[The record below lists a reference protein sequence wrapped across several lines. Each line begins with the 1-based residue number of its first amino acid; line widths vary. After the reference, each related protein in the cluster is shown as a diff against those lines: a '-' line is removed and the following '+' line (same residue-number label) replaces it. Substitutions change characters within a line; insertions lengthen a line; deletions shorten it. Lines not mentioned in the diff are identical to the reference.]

1 MIPYQGDND
10 KIVLVSVV
18 KPTLS
23 RHMAHKTLALTM
35 GDPAGI
41 GPEITLKALAAL
53 PDPSAFPILGDPLV
67 MQKAAV
73 SFEMPLYEMASITD
87 RREGAFNLLP
97 TSRLTSLPPLGEVSA
112 KAGEAAYNAI
122 AKGIALSLN
131 GDIAGIVT
139 APIHKEALKAAGY
152 SYPGHTE
159 ILAEHTN
166 ANVAMM
172 LANDEIK
179 TVLVTIHMAL
189 RDAIKAADYPAQ
201 IHAIKLAQSGL
212 EAMGTTNPRIAVAGL
227 NPHAGEGGRF
237 GDEEIRIIS
246 PAIKAMQAEGLNVSG
261 PWPGDTVYM
270 MAREGKFDVVV
281 AQYHDQGL
289 IPVKYLG
296 LEKGVNI
303 TLGLP
308 FIRTSPDHGT
318 AFDITGKGIADPSSM
333 ITALQTAQKL
343 LKAKAQA
350 DKPRLSP
357 ISSVGRAI
365 VS

>member
-1 MIPYQGDND
+1 M
-10 KIVLVSVV
+10 
-18 KPTLS
+18 T
-23 RHMAHKTLALTM
+23 HKTLALTM

-41 GPEITLKALAAL
+41 GPEITLKSLAAL
-53 PDPSAFPILGDPLV
+53 PDPSIFPILGDTMVMRQAAKSFTAPLH
-67 MQKAAV
+67 
-73 SFEMPLYEMASITD
+73 EMADITD
-87 RREGAFNLLP
+87 RVAGAFNLLS
-97 TSRLTSLPPLGEVSA
+97 TSQLTALPPVGAVSA
-112 KAGEAAYNAI
+112 EAGSAAYAAI
-122 AKGIALSLN
+122 TKGIALSLS
-131 GDIAGIVT
+131 GEIAGIVT
-139 APIHKEALKAAGY
+139 APIHKEALKAAGH

-159 ILAEHTN
+159 ILADHAN
-166 ANVAMM
+166 ADVAMM
-172 LANDEIK
+172 LANDDIK

-189 RDAIKAADYPAQ
+189 RDAIDAADYPAQ
-201 IHAIKLAQSGL
+201 IHAIKLAQQGL
-212 EAMGTTNPRIAVAGL
+212 AAMGVPNPRIAVAGL

-246 PAIKAMQAEGLNVSG
+246 PAIAAMQAEGLNVSG

-318 AFDITGKGIADPSSM
+318 AFDIAGQGLADPASM
-333 ITALQTAQKL
+333 ITALNTAEKL
-343 LKAKAQA
+343 LKAH
-350 DKPRLSP
+350 P
-357 ISSVGRAI
+357 
-365 VS
+365 

>member
-1 MIPYQGDND
+1 
-10 KIVLVSVV
+10 
-18 KPTLS
+18 
-23 RHMAHKTLALTM
+23 MAHKTLALTM

-41 GPEITLKALAAL
+41 GPEITLKALAGL

-67 MQKAAV
+67 MQRAAD
-73 SFEMPLYEMASITD
+73 SFDVPLHEMQNIRDTRPQ
-87 RREGAFNLLP
+87 AFNLLP
-97 TSRLTSLPPLGEVSA
+97 TSVLTTLPPMGEVSA
-112 KAGEAAYNAI
+112 QAGQAAYMAI
-122 AKGIALSLN
+122 AKGIGLSLG
-131 GDIAGIVT
+131 GDIAGFIT
-139 APIHKEALKAAGY
+139 APIHKEALEAAGH

-159 ILAEHTN
+159 ILADHAKAE
-166 ANVAMM
+166 VAMM

-189 RDAIKAADYPAQ
+189 RDAIEAADYFAQ
-201 IHAIKLAQSGL
+201 IHAIKLAQTGL
-212 EAMGTTNPRIAVAGL
+212 QSMGIPSPRIAVAGL

-246 PAIKAMQAEGLNVSG
+246 PAIKAMQAEGLDVSG

-318 AFDITGKGIADPSSM
+318 AFDIAGKGIADPSSM
-333 ITALQTAQKL
+333 TTALQMAQKL
-343 LKAKAQA
+343 LKAKA
-350 DKPRLSP
+350 
-357 ISSVGRAI
+357 
-365 VS
+365 

>member
-1 MIPYQGDND
+1 M
-10 KIVLVSVV
+10 V
-18 KPTLS
+18 KSALI
-23 RHMAHKTLALTM
+23 RHMTHKTLALTM

-41 GPEITLKALAAL
+41 GPEITLKTLATL

-67 MQKAAV
+67 MQRAAD
-73 SFEMPLYEMASITD
+73 SFETPLHIMASITD
-87 RREGAFNLLP
+87 RHEGAFNLLP
-97 TSRLTSLPPLGEVSA
+97 TSGLSALPALGEVSA
-112 KAGEAAYNAI
+112 QAGTAAYKAI
-122 AKGIALSLN
+122 AKGISLSIS
-131 GDIAGIVT
+131 GEIAGIVT
-139 APIHKEALKAAGY
+139 APIHKEALKAAGHT
-152 SYPGHTE
+152 YPGHTE
-159 ILAEHTN
+159 ILADHSGAE
-166 ANVAMM
+166 VAMM

-189 RDAIKAADYPAQ
+189 RDAIEAADYPAQ
-201 IHAIKLAQSGL
+201 IHAIKLAQTGL
-212 EAMGTTNPRIAVAGL
+212 EAMGIPNPRIAVAGL

-246 PAIKAMQAEGLNVSG
+246 PAIKAMQKAGLDVSG

-270 MAREGKFDVVV
+270 MARAGKFDVVV

-318 AFDITGKGIADPSSM
+318 AFDIAGQGVADPASM
-333 ITALQTAQKL
+333 ITALEMAQKL
-343 LKAKAQA
+343 LKAQA
-350 DKPRLSP
+350 
-357 ISSVGRAI
+357 
-365 VS
+365 